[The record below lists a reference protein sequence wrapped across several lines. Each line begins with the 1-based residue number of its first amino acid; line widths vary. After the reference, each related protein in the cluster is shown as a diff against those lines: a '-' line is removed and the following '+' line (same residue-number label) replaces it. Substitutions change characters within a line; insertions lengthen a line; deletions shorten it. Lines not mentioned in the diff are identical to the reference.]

1 MRAKSQS
8 AREMIRLF
16 VAIELPE
23 DVREALEPLQGGLPG
38 ARWTPSENLH
48 LTLRFIGE
56 VQEPAAEEIA
66 EALWRIRAEGFRL
79 ALKGIGKFGGE
90 SRRSPAR
97 LLYAGVAHERG
108 LSDLAMR
115 VEQALTGIG
124 LPSETRK
131 FHAHITLGRLRDTP
145 PHRLADFI
153 IEHNLFASRE
163 FDARAFALFSSLQ
176 GKEASVYVPLQHFAL
191 TPPAA

>member
-1 MRAKSQS
+1 
-8 AREMIRLF
+8 MIRLF

-23 DVREALEPLQGGLPG
+23 DVREALGPLQAGLPG

-90 SRRSPAR
+90 SRRAPAR
-97 LLYAGVAHERG
+97 LIYAGVEHGRG
-108 LSDLAMR
+108 LTDLAAR
-115 VEQALTGIG
+115 IEQAITQEGF
-124 LPSETRK
+124 PPETRK
-131 FHAHITLGRLRDTP
+131 FHAHVTLGRLKGTP

-163 FDARAFALFSSLQ
+163 FDVREFALFSSLQ
-176 GKEASVYVPLQHFAL
+176 GKEASVYEPLQHFAL
-191 TPPAA
+191 TPIPSPQREEESSP